1 MLSSQRTC
9 VCDIRMRQLIIILLQ
24 RVKANME
31 VLKRQRQ
38 LLSEL
43 DWQLD
48 AKKAERAHPPTM
60 NEVKELFI

>member
-1 MLSSQRTC
+1 
-9 VCDIRMRQLIIILLQ
+9 MRQLNVVVLQ
-24 RVKANME
+24 RLKANME

>member
-1 MLSSQRTC
+1 
-9 VCDIRMRQLIIILLQ
+9 MRQLNVVVLQ

-31 VLKRQRQ
+31 VLARKLQ

-48 AKKAERAHPPTM
+48 AKEAERAHPSTM